1 MSVKWKPS
9 MPRKS
14 LLVLSLSALLAL
26 PSMDGAFAQQQKSKS
41 RKPHAYEA
49 TTTAVPR
56 APSRNPCAQYG
67 AGFVRAPGSDTC
79 VKIGGYVGVDVGGR
93 F

>member
-1 MSVKWKPS
+1 

-14 LLVLSLSALLAL
+14 LLTVPLAALMALAATIL
-26 PSMDGAFAQQQKSKS
+26 WTACASAQQQQKHKP
-41 RKPHAYEA
+41 RKHPAPEAA
-49 TTTAVPR
+49 TTFTPR
-56 APSRNPCAQYG
+56 APSHNPCAQYG

-79 VKIGGYVGVDVGGR
+79 VKIGGYVGVDVGRG

>member
-1 MSVKWKPS
+1 

-14 LLVLSLSALLAL
+14 FLTVSLAALLAL
-26 PSMDGAFAQQQKSKS
+26 ALSDYASAEQQKHKP
-41 RKPHAYEA
+41 RKHPAAEAA
-49 TTTAVPR
+49 TTFTPR
-56 APSRNPCAQYG
+56 APSHNPCAQYG

-79 VKIGGYVGVDVGGR
+79 VKIGGSVGVDVGRG

>member
-1 MSVKWKPS
+1 

-14 LLVLSLSALLAL
+14 FLAVSLAALLAL
-26 PSMDGAFAQQQKSKS
+26 AWSSCASAQQQKHKP
-41 RKPHAYEA
+41 RKHPAHEA
-49 TTTAVPR
+49 TTILAPR
-56 APSRNPCAQYG
+56 PPSHNPCAQYG

>member
-1 MSVKWKPS
+1 

-14 LLVLSLSALLAL
+14 FLAVSLAMLLAL
-26 PSMDGAFAQQQKSKS
+26 ASTVSASAQQQQQKHKP
-41 RKPHAYEA
+41 RKQSAHEAA
-49 TTTAVPR
+49 TTLAPR
-56 APSRNPCAQYG
+56 QPAHNPCAQYG
-67 AGFVRAPGSDTC
+67 AGFVRAADSDTC

>member
-1 MSVKWKPS
+1 

-14 LLVLSLSALLAL
+14 FLAVSLTAL
-26 PSMDGAFAQQQKSKS
+26 PALAATILWTACASAQQQQQKHKP
-41 RKPHAYEA
+41 RKHPAHEA
-49 TTTAVPR
+49 TTTFTPR
-56 APSRNPCAQYG
+56 APARDSCAQYG

-79 VKIGGYVGVDVGGR
+79 VKIGGYVGVEAGGR

>member
-1 MSVKWKPS
+1 

-14 LLVLSLSALLAL
+14 FVVLSLSVLFAL
-26 PSMDGAFAQQQKSKS
+26 PWADGAFAQQQKHKP
-41 RKPHAYEA
+41 RKHPAPEAA
-49 TTTAVPR
+49 TTLAPR
-56 APSRNPCAQYG
+56 SSSHNPCAQYG

-79 VKIGGYVGVDVGGR
+79 VRIGGYVGVDVGGR